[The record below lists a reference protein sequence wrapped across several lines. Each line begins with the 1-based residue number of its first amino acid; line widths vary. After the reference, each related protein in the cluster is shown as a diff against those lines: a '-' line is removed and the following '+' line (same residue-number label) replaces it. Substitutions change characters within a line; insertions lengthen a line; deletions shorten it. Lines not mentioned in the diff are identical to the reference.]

1 MRVGVKEGITYAKE
15 SLVKAKAQLEK
26 ITNVTDV
33 THSEFYIPFKKVHK
47 KTKTQKEA
55 FDIQERA
62 QKVIS
67 NKVIPAFKKLQ
78 DYIFWEYEVRKT
90 PGLLNPGLYQSCIEY
105 HTSLRGVNASSIHQI
120 GLRQVCKMWTLLQS
134 IIFQNDFFLIFMSEK
149 GQGSKKTSR
158 GVWVKVVGEGR
169 QHDFYTN
176 CHLP

>member
-47 KTKTQKEA
+47 NTKTQKEG

-67 NKVIPAFKKLQ
+67 TKVIPAFKKLQ
-78 DYIFWEYEVRKT
+78 DYIFGEYEVRKT
-90 PGLLNPGLYQSCIEY
+90 PGLMNPGLYQSCIEY

-120 GLRQVCKMWTLLQS
+120 GLKQVCKMWTLLQS
-134 IIFQNDFFLIFMSEK
+134 IIFHNDFFSIF
-149 GQGSKKTSR
+149 
-158 GVWVKVVGEGR
+158 
-169 QHDFYTN
+169 Y
-176 CHLP
+176 L